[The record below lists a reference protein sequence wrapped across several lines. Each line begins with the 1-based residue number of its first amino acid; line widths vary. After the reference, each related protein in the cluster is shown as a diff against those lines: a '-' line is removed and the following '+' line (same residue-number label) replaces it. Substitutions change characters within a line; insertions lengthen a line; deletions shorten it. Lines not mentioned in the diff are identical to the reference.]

1 MLLFV
6 INNVY
11 ILLYKIKI
19 LSNGGL
25 AQLVERVLSMHEVA
39 GSIPASSRY
48 ILDFLH
54 SFINPH
60 NLNYFSSKTLFKNTN
75 HISYYLTSL
84 GIVLHYILLYIQ
96 YILFYF
102 TYPFLFSSGIDKKE
116 VSYILFY
123 FSYIVPY

>member
-1 MLLFV
+1 
-6 INNVY
+6 
-11 ILLYKIKI
+11 
-19 LSNGGL
+19 
-25 AQLVERVLSMHEVA
+25 
-39 GSIPASSRY
+39 
-48 ILDFLH
+48 LDFLH

-116 VSYILFY
+116 VSYIYY
-123 FSYIVPY
+123 FIFRILYRTN